1 MNKRKIIAQLSK
13 IANELDD
20 MGMHEEADTTT
31 NVMKKIDR
39 NDPIYKVETDDYDL
53 IEIQNDTLD
62 QILRLLDNIMS
73 IVDNHY
79 LAVHKLGYSSDD
91 RNQMLDAFINQ
102 TISKV
107 ENIDFAGS
115 LSRSEN
121 VGQGFL
127 AKLTS
132 KFKRSNLNNSEDA
145 DHLSAFHLSRIDRV
159 ISKIESVCKKALTR
173 ISKTNSKLP
182 FEDRITEIQH
192 KYIDIL
198 KDKLSENRQKMLDQ
212 IFNLDQLKR

>member
-1 MNKRKIIAQLSK
+1 MNKRQIIAQLSK

-39 NDPIYKVETDDYDL
+39 NDPIYNVETDDYDL

-91 RNQMLDAFINQ
+91 RNQMLDAFIKQ
-102 TISKV
+102 AISKV

-115 LSRSEN
+115 LSQSEN
-121 VGQGFL
+121 IGQGFL
-127 AKLTS
+127 GKLTS
-132 KFKRSNLNNSEDA
+132 KFRRSNSNDSEDT
-145 DHLSAFHLSRIDRV
+145 DHLSGFHLSRIDKV
-159 ISKIESVCKKALTR
+159 INKIELVCKKALMK
-173 ISKTNSKLP
+173 INKINNKLP
-182 FEDRITEIQH
+182 FEDRITEIQQ
-192 KYIDIL
+192 KYINIL
-198 KDKLSENRQKMLDQ
+198 KDKLSENRPKLLNQ

>member
-1 MNKRKIIAQLSK
+1 MNKRQIIAQLSK

-73 IVDNHY
+73 IVESHY
-79 LAVHKLGYSSDD
+79 LSVHKLGYSSDD

-132 KFKRSNLNNSEDA
+132 KFKRLNSNDSEDA

-182 FEDRITEIQH
+182 FEDRITEIQY

-198 KDKLSENRQKMLDQ
+198 KEKLSENRPKILDRLY
-212 IFNLDQLKR
+212 NLDQLKR

>member
-1 MNKRKIIAQLSK
+1 MNKRQIIAQLLK
-13 IANELDD
+13 IANDLDD
-20 MGMHEEADTTT
+20 MGLHDEADTTT

-39 NDPIYKVETDDYDL
+39 KDPIYNVETDDYDL

-79 LAVHKLGYSSDD
+79 LSVHKLGYSSDE
-91 RNQMLDAFINQ
+91 RNQMIDAFIKQ
-102 TISKV
+102 AISKV

-132 KFKRSNLNNSEDA
+132 KFKRPNSNQSEDA
-145 DHLSAFHLSRIDRV
+145 DHLSAFHLSKIDRV

-182 FEDRITEIQH
+182 FEDHITEIQN

-198 KDKLSENRQKMLDQ
+198 KDKLSENRPKVLDRMY
-212 IFNLDQLKR
+212 NLDQLKR